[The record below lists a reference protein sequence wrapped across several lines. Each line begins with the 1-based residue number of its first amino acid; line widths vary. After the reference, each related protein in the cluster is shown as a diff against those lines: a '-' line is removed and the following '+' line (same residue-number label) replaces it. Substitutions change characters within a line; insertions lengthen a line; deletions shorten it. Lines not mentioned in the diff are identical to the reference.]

1 MQAYLIRR
9 TLTFLVTLLVAA
21 TLSYLV
27 LLVLPGDPA
36 QVMLGLDASPEALAA
51 LRRRLGLDGPP
62 LGRYL
67 VWLAGVLRGDL
78 GTSLVYHLP
87 VWELIASG
95 LSVTLPLAAGAMLLA
110 VLAAVP
116 LATWAATRRG
126 GLLDLVLSGLTH
138 LGQAIPSFWLGLFL
152 ILFFAVRLGW
162 LPAGGFQPWSEGVW
176 QAGRALLLPMVAL
189 ATGRAASMARMVR
202 AGLARAL
209 EEEYVRAARGKG
221 LPERKVLF
229 RHALRNSLIPVITL
243 AGTELTQLL
252 AGSVVVENLFA
263 LPGLGSLALQ
273 AIGAR
278 DLPLLLGIVLV
289 IASAV
294 LVTSLILDILYA
306 AVDPRVRYP

>member
-1 MQAYLIRR
+1 MQSYLIRR
-9 TLTFLVTLLVAA
+9 TLTFLITLLVAA

-36 QVMLGLDASPEALAA
+36 QVMLGLDASPEALDA
-51 LRRRLGLDGPP
+51 LRRRLGLDGAP
-62 LGRYL
+62 LSRYL
-67 VWLAGVLRGDL
+67 EWLAGILRGDL
-78 GTSLVYHLP
+78 GTSLVYQLP
-87 VWELIASG
+87 VRELIASG
-95 LSVTLPLAAGAMLLA
+95 LSVTLPLAAGAML
-110 VLAAVP
+110 VAALVGVP
-116 LATWAATRRG
+116 LGAWAATRRG
-126 GLLDLVLSGLTH
+126 GLLDLALSGLTQ

-162 LPAGGFQPWSEGVW
+162 LPAGGFRPWSEDAW
-176 QAGRALLLPMVAL
+176 QAGRALVLPVAAL

-202 AGLARAL
+202 AGLARTL
-209 EEEYVRAARGKG
+209 EEDYVRTARGKG
-221 LPERKVLF
+221 LPEGRVLY

-294 LVTSLILDILYA
+294 LATSLILDILYA

>member
-1 MQAYLIRR
+1 MQPYLIRR
-9 TLTFLVTLLVAA
+9 TLTFLVTLLLAA
-21 TLSYLV
+21 TLSYVV

-51 LRRRLGLDGPP
+51 LRHQLGLEGSA

-67 VWLAGVLRGDL
+67 AWLAGVAQGDL
-78 GTSLVYHLP
+78 GTSLIYRLP
-87 VWELIASG
+87 VRELIGSG
-95 LSVTLPLAAGAMLLA
+95 LAVTLPLAAGAMLLA
-110 VLAAVP
+110 ALVAVP
-116 LATWAATRRG
+116 LGTVAAARRG
-126 GLLDLVLSGLTH
+126 GLLDLAVSGATH

-162 LPAGGFQPWSEGVW
+162 LPAGGFQPWSQGFW
-176 QAGRALLLPMVAL
+176 AAGRALILPIAAL
-189 ATGRAASMARMVR
+189 SAGRAASMARMVR
-202 AGLARAL
+202 TGLVHAL
-209 EEEYVRAARGKG
+209 QEEYVRTARGKG
-221 LPERKVLF
+221 LPAKRVLL
-229 RHALRNSLIPVITL
+229 RHALRNSLIPVLTL

-252 AGSVVVENLFA
+252 AGSVVVENLFS

-278 DLPLLLGIVLV
+278 DLPLLQGIILV
-289 IASAV
+289 IAAAV